1 MPDKVYI
8 YESHLGGGLFTSS
21 EPLNWEELYCEEC
34 GDSDTELGEFSS
46 FKEFYESV
54 INNQLYFCKDKY
66 DPFKH
71 TEWLVTEYWLADA
84 INTLVAYWNYP
95 FEEIKVD
102 RYNCTCEL
110 NFQELMNKAYEIMLY
125 EDKRFCYE
133 VECFDG
139 DIYYLEVG
147 LIEDLLNMYPEERP
161 LDFTYSL
168 IEKEDIPKDC
178 NVMTHMPVCF
188 WDEFETW
195 KERTQYN
202 EAH

>member
-1 MPDKVYI
+1 MPEKLYVYQSHMGGFYVSKELLD
-8 YESHLGGGLFTSS
+8 YED
-21 EPLNWEELYCEEC
+21 LYCETC
-34 GDSDTELGEFSS
+34 GDSDWEYGDFNT
-46 FKEFYESV
+46 FKEFYDV
-54 INNQLYFCKDKY
+54 LINDTMYYDKDSKQ
-66 DPFKH
+66 
-71 TEWLVTEYWLADA
+71 WLLSEEALAS
-84 INTLVAYWNYP
+84 IVNELVAYWKYP
-95 FEEIKVD
+95 I
-102 RYNCTCEL
+102 
-110 NFQELMNKAYEIMLY
+110 QELKEKENDHDSYTTINNRMYEIVQY
-125 EDKRFCYE
+125 ENKRFCYE

-139 DIYYLEVG
+139 DVYYLEVG

-168 IEKEDIPKDC
+168 IEKENIPKDC